1 MASRRPAHPSAGPRV
16 GSIRPWLMLATAVL
30 AQAAGTVFQ
39 SAPAFL
45 IPLLHTERGVPLAQ
59 AGLLAS
65 APTLGLVITLVAW
78 GALTDRVGERW
89 VIVVG
94 MALTALA
101 ALGAV
106 TASGYLGLGGFLL
119 LGGAASGS
127 TNVASGRVV
136 VGWFRKERRGLA
148 MGIRQMCQP
157 LGVAVAALAIPPLA
171 RAGGIGAAMVLPLV
185 LTAALAVLSAIVI
198 VDPPRQSR
206 SDASGQAARPANP
219 YRGSATLVRIH
230 AASALLVV
238 PQFTASIFGLVWLTV
253 DRGMNET
260 AAGIVIGVAQ
270 FIGALGRVAVGVW
283 SDRVGSRLRPLRQ
296 VAWLAAVVMVAL
308 ALGELGPAWLG
319 AALLIVAATVTVADN
334 GLAYTAVAEL
344 AGPFWSGRALGT
356 QNTGQFLAAS
366 IVGPAVGALIT
377 VVGFPLAFAAVALAP
392 VAAVPLVPKDARG
405 EDQAAAT
412 QIDAAATEPS
422 EIGDAPSTETT
433 TSPANARVSTTV
445 TRASKRM
452 SRSAR

>member
-1 MASRRPAHPSAGPRV
+1 
-16 GSIRPWLMLATAVL
+16 MLATAVL

-45 IPLLHTERGVPLAQ
+45 IPLLHTQRGIPLAQ

-78 GALTDRVGERW
+78 GALTDRIGERW
-89 VIVVG
+89 VMAGG

-101 ALGAV
+101 AIGAV

-119 LGGAASGS
+119 LGGAASAS

-136 VGWFRKERRGLA
+136 VGWFRKDRRGLA

-157 LGVAVAALAIPPLA
+157 LGVAAAAIAIPPLA
-171 RAGGIGAAMVLPLV
+171 RAGGVGAAMMVPLV
-185 LTAALAVLSAIVI
+185 LTAVLAVLSAVVI
-198 VDPPRQSR
+198 LDPPRPAR
-206 SDASGQAARPANP
+206 TDARGGAVKPANP
-219 YRGSATLVRIH
+219 YRGGATLVRIH

-238 PQFTASIFGLVWLTV
+238 PQFTVSIFGLVWLTA

-270 FIGALGRVAVGVW
+270 FIGALGRVAVGVL
-283 SDRVGSRLRPLRQ
+283 SDRVGSRLRPLRW
-296 VAWLAAVVMVAL
+296 VAWLAAGVML
-308 ALGELGPAWLG
+308 ALTLGDLAPSWV
-319 AALLIVAATVTVADN
+319 AAGLLIIASTVTVADN

-344 AGPFWSGRALGT
+344 AGPFWSGRSLGV

-366 IVGPAVGALIT
+366 IVGPAVGGLISL
-377 VVGFPLAFAAVALAP
+377 VGFPLAFTAVALAP
-392 VAAVPLVPKDARG
+392 IVAVPLVPRDPRSDDESIEAD
-405 EDQAAAT
+405 EAIAQ
-412 QIDAAATEPS
+412 
-422 EIGDAPSTETT
+422 
-433 TSPANARVSTTV
+433 TS
-445 TRASKRM
+445 
-452 SRSAR
+452 